1 MKRFGRNKIALFL
14 TCMSVF
20 SNRASAM
27 DASKIQ
33 NPQTVAA
40 VGGATSRNNQSV
52 KQGLSKNQEL
62 AIVGAASLTVV
73 SAIGFTI
80 WCVTRNKNKAGNP
93 DNGGEQSDQEK
104 IAQQNLEIIH
114 KKFDNF
120 YPDDEK
126 TSEKAK
132 KIFDSVKSQMSNRDK
147 WNVRNDVLLLFESL
161 VLNYFVNV
169 LSGKTALDEESAKN
183 IRIVKAVEEDDF
195 AISIH
200 IGKNYF
206 TFGYNSKAE
215 KCFHT

>member
-1 MKRFGRNKIALFL
+1 MKRFGRDKIALFL

-62 AIVGAASLTVV
+62 AIVGAASLAVV
-73 SAIGFTI
+73 SAIGLTI
-80 WCVTRNKNKAGNP
+80 WGVTRNKN
-93 DNGGEQSDQEK
+93 NGGQNNGEQGDQEK

-114 KKFDNF
+114 KKFDDF
-120 YPDDEK
+120 YQGDEEA
-126 TSEKAK
+126 SEKAK

-147 WNVRNDVLLLFESL
+147 WDVSDKLLLLFESL

-183 IRIVKAVEEDDF
+183 IRIVKAVERDYF
-195 AISIH
+195 AISIYS
-200 IGKNYF
+200 GTNCF
-206 TFGYNSKAE
+206 TFGYDSKAE